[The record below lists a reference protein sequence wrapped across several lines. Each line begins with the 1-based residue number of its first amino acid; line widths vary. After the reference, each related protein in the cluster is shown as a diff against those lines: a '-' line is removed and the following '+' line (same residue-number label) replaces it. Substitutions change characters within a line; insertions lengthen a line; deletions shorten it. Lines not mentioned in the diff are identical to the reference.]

1 MTTVNKVR
9 VNFVRRTIP
18 RRGPFSTED
27 YNASM
32 EELAVD
38 LADFGA
44 RWNTEVYPVLNTL
57 PRGSIDTD
65 GGGRWVGASSMP
77 DAIDGGLDGDHMFVD
92 NAASTTQD
100 DGLFWDSTNSR
111 PKTIRE
117 SSRDIDDRLTS
128 IYTELSESLLDI
140 SNGLSSDQWDRLG
153 GWVKDSST
161 DLVTSVSY
169 KARTGWT
176 YLNELIL
183 DVFTLS
189 TSRGVLGTSGYTIQ
203 AMLTD
208 LLAIHGGTW
217 NTDTSSIDHSAI
229 TGVLQ
234 ASVAASATYTKR
246 ARGYSPDADDLPDDL
261 NRIRYEIARTRLGAA
276 TTETTG
282 QWNADIT
289 DPVGSGVA
297 CLKAH
302 IEYAGNGTQDANNPH
317 GIHRQDVDGLDT
329 EIGYNNTFTGKTALG
344 SESPTYS
351 SSVYVSGSLE
361 AAIGDLDAALDI
373 TDTALAAHEAD
384 TTNPHSVTALQAGA
398 AVREVYDFSGNT
410 DFTTPI
416 VISHN
421 KGAAGIPDSTFPLI
435 QVIDTAVGGD
445 EGVIIDEA
453 YVYEQEHGIVTSDA
467 FVSIEYIDA
476 NTFHVYTNVTT
487 GKIIA
492 VF

>member
-65 GGGRWVGASSMP
+65 GGGRWPGAGSMP
-77 DAIDGGLDGDHMFVD
+77 DAIENGLDGDNMFVD
-92 NAASTTQD
+92 NAASLTQD

-128 IYTELSESLLDI
+128 IYAELSEGLLDV
-140 SNGLSSDQWDRLG
+140 SNGLSSDQWDKLG
-153 GWVKDSST
+153 LWVKDGTASA
-161 DLVTSVSY
+161 VTSVSY

-176 YLNELIL
+176 YLNELVL
-183 DVFTLS
+183 DVFTLA
-189 TSRGVLGTSGYTIQ
+189 TSRGVLATSGFTIE

-208 LLAIHGGTW
+208 LLTEHGGIW
-217 NTDTSSIDHSAI
+217 NTDTSGIDHSSI

-234 ASVAASATYTKR
+234 ASVGNSASYIKR
-246 ARGYSPDADDLPDDL
+246 QRGYVPDAGDLPDDL

-282 QWNADIT
+282 QWNTDIT
-289 DPVGSGVA
+289 DPVGAGVA
-297 CLKAH
+297 CLKTH
-302 IEYAGNGTQDANNPH
+302 IEYAGTGIQDATNPH
-317 GIHRQDVDGLDT
+317 GIHRKDIDELDT
-329 EIGYNNTFTGKTALG
+329 EIEYNNTFTGKSAFG

-351 SSVYVSGSLE
+351 SSVYVAGSLE

-398 AVREVYDFSGNT
+398 AVREVYDFAGNV

-421 KGAAGIPDSTFPLI
+421 KGVAGVPDSTFPLI
-435 QVIDTAVGGD
+435 QVVDTAVGGD
-445 EGVIIDEA
+445 EGVMIDENYA
-453 YVYEQEHGIVTSDA
+453 YEQEHGIVTSDA

-476 NTFHVYTNVTT
+476 NTFHIYTSVTS